1 MSAGA
6 RGLQIMQSQALLLS
20 QDSSSEYEQIE
31 QRVADQRTA
40 MQRHERAT
48 DGLLR
53 FARFVRTRKRACVE
67 VFIAIALL
75 VTGLNVFAVA
85 ALCAL
90 RDLPLGDIE
99 RDAYAVQANCE
110 EHKPRIRKCLRL
122 IRLAH
127 LWQKSVAAV
136 LCVAFVFSHYMLLR
150 GTNASKSSW
159 PGWCIFME
167 MLLGLVAVLSCGG
180 SYTTCWMP
188 VGKRTQRERAA
199 FGSILACRICLLSI
213 SVPLSGEWQLGR
225 NFSIFALGTWP
236 GMVAVIGADLCLLLG
251 LSFTLQPDFFFDGGM
266 VLSAPQKEL
275 QMRSH
280 VVSRGLYLRPRFDE
294 IAAWLEHLAPLD
306 HMEAAWRAFHAAER
320 VHVLSTRFQGVHYF
334 VAARVKLLLESRRQE
349 VACFNPN
356 TDNAAMAGQVAA
368 DANMIWLKRWREM
381 LTLAARTGGCVLQ
394 ICIVGEKLSD
404 MQDAEAD
411 MAADKGVRVVQLS
424 FEAPEGADE
433 VSCGTVDAVLQSK
446 MLSLEATLLERVE
459 HRAPLLAED
468 YAALEV
474 LLTHG

>member
-136 LCVAFVFSHYMLLR
+136 LCVAFVFSHY
-150 GTNASKSSW
+150 TASRDVKEVENEW
-159 PGWCIFME
+159 WFTWCIIVEIILCSIAFF
-167 MLLGLVAVLSCGG
+167 GYAGG
-180 SYTTCWMP
+180 RCAP
-188 VGKRTQRERAA
+188 LPFVCRRAGRRQRESGASGIVGLSA
-199 FGSILACRICLLSI
+199 MGFFVTLLI
-213 SVPLSGEWQLGR
+213 PFDRRHNVYD
-225 NFSIFALGTWP
+225 LGTWP